1 MRMVRML
8 LVALVGVALLGA
20 ACGSSGESTATT
32 KAKITTNWEAF
43 FNPDTPTAKRLS
55 LLENSDTAK
64 IKAIALAQESNPQ
77 AKATKAKVKS
87 ITVNGDN
94 ASVTYDFVSTQNGS
108 PILPNAQGKALK
120 IKGTWKVSQQT
131 FCALIALGGGSC

>member
-8 LVALVGVALLGA
+8 LAAVVGVALLGA

-55 LLENSDTAK
+55 LLENGDTAK
-64 IKAIALAQESNPQ
+64 IKAVAQAQESNPQ

-87 ITVNGDN
+87 ITINGDKAN
-94 ASVTYDFVSTQNGS
+94 VTYDLVSTQNGT
-108 PILPNAQGKALK
+108 PLLPNAQGNAVKVS
-120 IKGTWKVSQQT
+120 GTWKVSQQT
-131 FCALIALGGGSC
+131 FCALIALGGGAC